1 MPLETWRK
9 RRWKKMNEQ
18 SKSVRMKR
26 QILGLTIMTVM
37 ALIVVPLHVSA
48 GVPQQTIEAY
58 VNKVL
63 DVLRDP
69 ALKAESDKTA
79 KEEKIWSIFDDIFD
93 YRELSKRTL
102 SRNWKKFNSDQQKE
116 FEGLFRR
123 LLGNVYMDRI
133 LAYKDEKV
141 LFHKES
147 LLSDNKAQVQSKILA
162 GNKEIPM
169 DYRMIAKNDQWKVY
183 DVVIE
188 GVSMVKNYRSQFNNI
203 LSKKPPEALLKI
215 LRKKVGKA

>member
-1 MPLETWRK
+1 
-9 RRWKKMNEQ
+9 MNKQ

-26 QILGLTIMTVM
+26 QILGLTMMTVM
-37 ALIVVPLHVSA
+37 ALFVLPLHVSA

-69 ALKAESDKTA
+69 ALQAESAKTA

-116 FEGLFRR
+116 FEALFRK

-133 LAYKDEKV
+133 LAYKDEQV

-203 LSKKPPEALLKI
+203 LSKKPPEELLKI

>member
-1 MPLETWRK
+1 
-9 RRWKKMNEQ
+9 MNEQ
-18 SKSVRMKR
+18 SESVGMKR
-26 QILGLTIMTVM
+26 HILGLTVMTVM
-37 ALIVVPLHVSA
+37 ALFVLPLPVSA
-48 GVPQQTIEAY
+48 GVPQQTIQAY

-69 ALKAESDKTA
+69 ALKTESAKEA

-147 LLSDNKAQVQSKILA
+147 MLSDHKAEVQSKILT
-162 GNKEIPM
+162 GTKEIPM
-169 DYRMIAKNDQWKVY
+169 NYRMIAKNDQWKVY
-183 DVVIE
+183 DVIIE

-203 LSKKPPEALLKI
+203 LSKKPPEELLKI

>member
-1 MPLETWRK
+1 
-9 RRWKKMNEQ
+9 MNEQ
-18 SKSVRMKR
+18 SKSVGMKK
-26 QILGLTIMTVM
+26 QILALTMMTVI
-37 ALIVVPLHVSA
+37 ALFVFPLHVTA
-48 GVPQQTIEAY
+48 GTPQHTIEAQ

-63 DVLRDP
+63 DVLREP
-69 ALKAESDKTA
+69 ASEGESGKKA

-93 YRELSKRTL
+93 YTELSKRAL
-102 SRNWKKFNSDQQKE
+102 SRNWKKLSGDQQKE
-116 FEGLFRR
+116 FEDLFRK

-147 LLSDNKAQVQSKILA
+147 MLSDHKAEVQSKILT
-162 GNKEIPM
+162 GTKEIPM
-169 DYRMIAKNDQWKVY
+169 NYRMIAKNDQWKVY
-183 DVVIE
+183 DVIIE

-203 LSKKPPEALLKI
+203 LTKKPPEELLEI

>member
-18 SKSVRMKR
+18 SKSVGMKR
-26 QILGLTIMTVM
+26 QILKWTVMTVM
-37 ALIVVPLHVSA
+37 ALFILPLHVSA

-63 DVLRDP
+63 DVLREP
-69 ALKAESDKTA
+69 ASGESGKKA

-93 YRELSKRTL
+93 YTELSKRTL
-102 SRNWKKFNSDQQKE
+102 SRNWKKFNGDQQKE
-116 FEGLFRR
+116 FEDLFRK
-123 LLGNVYMDRI
+123 LLGDVYMDRI

-147 LLSDNKAQVQSKILA
+147 LISDNKAEVQSKILT
-162 GNKEIPM
+162 GTNEIPM

-183 DVVIE
+183 DVIIE
-188 GVSMVKNYRSQFNNI
+188 GVSMIKNYRSQFNSI

-215 LRKKVGKA
+215 LRKKVGKS

>member
-1 MPLETWRK
+1 
-9 RRWKKMNEQ
+9 MNEQ

-69 ALKAESDKTA
+69 ALQAESTKTA

-133 LAYKDEKV
+133 LASIS
-141 LFHKES
+141 S
-147 LLSDNKAQVQSKILA
+147 LT
-162 GNKEIPM
+162 
-169 DYRMIAKNDQWKVY
+169 
-183 DVVIE
+183 
-188 GVSMVKNYRSQFNNI
+188 
-203 LSKKPPEALLKI
+203 
-215 LRKKVGKA
+215 

>member
-1 MPLETWRK
+1 MPLETWRT

-18 SKSVRMKR
+18 SKSVGMKR
-26 QILGLTIMTVM
+26 QILKWTVMTVM
-37 ALIVVPLHVSA
+37 ALFILPLHVSA

-63 DVLRDP
+63 DVLREP
-69 ALKAESDKTA
+69 ASGESGKKA

-93 YRELSKRTL
+93 YTELSKRTL
-102 SRNWKKFNSDQQKE
+102 SRNWKKFNGDQQKE
-116 FEGLFRR
+116 FEDLFRK
-123 LLGNVYMDRI
+123 LLGDVYMDRI

-147 LLSDNKAQVQSKILA
+147 LISDNKAEVQSKILT
-162 GNKEIPM
+162 GTNEIPM

-183 DVVIE
+183 DVIIE
-188 GVSMVKNYRSQFNNI
+188 GVSMIKNYRSQFNSI

-215 LRKKVGKA
+215 LRKKVGKS

>member
-1 MPLETWRK
+1 
-9 RRWKKMNEQ
+9 MNEQ

-69 ALKAESDKTA
+69 ALQAESTKTA

-102 SRNWKKFNSDQQKE
+102 SRNWKKFNGDQQKE
-116 FEGLFRR
+116 FEELFRK

-162 GNKEIPM
+162 GTKEIPM

>member
-1 MPLETWRK
+1 
-9 RRWKKMNEQ
+9 
-18 SKSVRMKR
+18 
-26 QILGLTIMTVM
+26 
-37 ALIVVPLHVSA
+37 VSA

-63 DVLRDP
+63 DVLREP
-69 ALKAESDKTA
+69 ASGESGKKA

-93 YRELSKRTL
+93 YTELSKRTL
-102 SRNWKKFNSDQQKE
+102 SRNWKKFNGDQQKE
-116 FEGLFRR
+116 FEDLFRK
-123 LLGNVYMDRI
+123 LLGDVYMDRI

-147 LLSDNKAQVQSKILA
+147 LISDNKAEVQSKILT
-162 GNKEIPM
+162 GTNEIPM

-183 DVVIE
+183 DVIIE
-188 GVSMVKNYRSQFNNI
+188 GVSMIKNYRSQFNSI

-215 LRKKVGKA
+215 LRKKVGKS